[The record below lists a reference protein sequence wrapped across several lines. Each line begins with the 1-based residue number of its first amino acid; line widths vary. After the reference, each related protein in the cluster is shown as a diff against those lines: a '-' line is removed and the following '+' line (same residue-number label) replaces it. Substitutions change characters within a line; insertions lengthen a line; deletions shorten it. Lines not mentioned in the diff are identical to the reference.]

1 VGKSDREAKRKAEA
15 AWKRIKVQAEHEA
28 EQAKP
33 HRAEYEKVIA
43 EWTSVL
49 TWAMDHGDET
59 TAAVARD
66 KLVDLEQRLSERVPL
81 PLGWAD
87 RFFAGPA
94 PLDDVN
100 KRMQPAYHEAG
111 LVPVRVVE
119 GPVPAELTAW
129 KDRLEA
135 QSRRLDQVGCDD
147 TFASNVER
155 FLQEKRNEVAAGQ
168 LSAARA
174 DSLRTYLDIVMEY
187 TGRTT
192 SVASIDQGTLPAFRN
207 HLLQRLAAKEISDY
221 YARDVFSAFRLF
233 VRWLANNTN
242 KLEHLPKNID
252 DKKLSISV
260 AVRKVKTLPPD
271 QLQIVLKA
279 ANARTRLYLLLGLN
293 CGMTQQDIS
302 DLHPSEVDWSQ
313 GVITR
318 KRSKTSDCENVP
330 VVSYRLWSPT
340 FQLLRQERSP
350 DEDRVLLTRDGKPLK
365 TESID
370 ERNKFKK
377 TDAVRLTLRRL
388 VAKTGVRFT
397 MKMLKKT
404 AASLLRNHR
413 EYRGLE
419 SLFLDHA
426 PVSVSDRHY
435 AGVPQ
440 DLLDEAIEWLGSELG
455 VSSVSDDLCP
465 RPIKNHT

>member
-1 VGKSDREAKRKAEA
+1 
-15 AWKRIKVQAEHEA
+15 
-28 EQAKP
+28 
-33 HRAEYEKVIA
+33 
-43 EWTSVL
+43 
-49 TWAMDHGDET
+49 
-59 TAAVARD
+59 
-66 KLVDLEQRLSERVPL
+66 
-81 PLGWAD
+81 
-87 RFFAGPA
+87 
-94 PLDDVN
+94 
-100 KRMQPAYHEAG
+100 
-111 LVPVRVVE
+111 
-119 GPVPAELTAW
+119 
-129 KDRLEA
+129 
-135 QSRRLDQVGCDD
+135 
-147 TFASNVER
+147 
-155 FLQEKRNEVAAGQ
+155 
-168 LSAARA
+168 
-174 DSLRTYLDIVMEY
+174 MEY

-302 DLHPSEVDWSQ
+302 DLHPSEVDWSR

-340 FQLLRQERSP
+340 FQLLRQEQSP

-370 ERNKFKK
+370 LFAK
-377 TDAVRLTLRRL
+377 ASVLIRL
-388 VAKTGVRFT
+388 
-397 MKMLKKT
+397 
-404 AASLLRNHR
+404 
-413 EYRGLE
+413 
-419 SLFLDHA
+419 
-426 PVSVSDRHY
+426 
-435 AGVPQ
+435 
-440 DLLDEAIEWLGSELG
+440 
-455 VSSVSDDLCP
+455 
-465 RPIKNHT
+465 